1 MAIETHIE
9 QLEAKHKQLESELGQ
24 LLTHP
29 SASGDKIADMK
40 RQKLHLKDRISKLR
54 NEGSI
59 H

>member
-24 LLTHP
+24 MHNYP
-29 SASGDKIADMK
+29 SATDLEIADMK
-40 RQKLHLKDRISKLR
+40 RQKLHLKDRISQLR
-54 NEGSI
+54 NDESV